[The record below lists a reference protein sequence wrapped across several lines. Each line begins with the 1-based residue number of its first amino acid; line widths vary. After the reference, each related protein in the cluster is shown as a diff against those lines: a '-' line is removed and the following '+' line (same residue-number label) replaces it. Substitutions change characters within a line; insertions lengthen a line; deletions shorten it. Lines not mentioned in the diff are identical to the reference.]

1 MVMVDKH
8 SKTWDFI
15 VVFFSENKRQ
25 EFIEHGNSLGWHH
38 NSPTALYVWFLK
50 SFNLIYLLLIPG
62 LWSWF
67 FPSSLSLFTLNLG
80 ICLIPPASAASEVT
94 PASPQKI
101 TLDLSQP
108 PENLLLETFGPGTF
122 ATPEEVA
129 SDEAN
134 DDQLYYHMVESIRI
148 WQRNKRRHHR

>member
-15 VVFFSENKRQ
+15 VVFFSEKRQ
-25 EFIEHGNSLGWHH
+25 EFIEHGGTLGWHH
-38 NSPTALYVWFLK
+38 ISPTALYVWLLK
-50 SFNLIYLLLIPG
+50 IPSLIWFFLIPG
-62 LWSWF
+62 LWSWL

-80 ICLIPPASAASEVT
+80 IRLIPPASAASEVT

-101 TLDLSQP
+101 NLDLSQP